1 MAFYGIWRA
10 GKCNDSFV
18 TTAHNFVSWVLPQV
32 GVKIMIMQSLE
43 LVYQE
48 EILCFYSPKCKEAE
62 EGIGNI

>member
-18 TTAHNFVSWVLPQV
+18 TAHNFVSWLLPQV

-43 LVYQE
+43 FVYHE
-48 EILCFYSPKCKEAE
+48 GILCFYSPKCKEAE